1 MSTRP
6 RVAVIGAGIS
16 GLTAAYRLHD
26 SCDVTVFEA
35 RDRIGGQ
42 IQTEERGGLLLEW
55 GPDSLVAHKPAG
67 ERLCRE
73 LGLGDRLLPV
83 HSGGSRM
90 QVVVNG
96 KLRQLPEGFLMI
108 APTKLGPL
116 LTTPVLSPA
125 GLARA
130 ACERFIPAR
139 RGTDDES
146 VEQFVT
152 RRWGRELYER
162 VAEPVIGGLFTGDA
176 ARLSASAC
184 IPRMHGLERKYGNVA
199 RGLKKML
206 AAHGATKG
214 PRVAVWALDGGM
226 GVMIDELA
234 ARLPAGSLLTGT
246 RVRALQP
253 LDHGWRVKIDG
264 AEDFDA
270 DALVLACPAYTAA
283 KLLGQ
288 IDPDYAAELDTLEY
302 VSLATVN
309 LLYDSAAVGEKL
321 HGFGFFVARSEGS
334 PLLACNY
341 TSSKFEGRAPQG
353 CVMLRAFLGGPGR
366 QDINGLE
373 GGELVRLAHEA
384 LARLLDLRGAPRF
397 GRARLFPKALPHAVV
412 GIEAKRERLAAG
424 LPRLTLCGSA
434 RGSIG
439 LPDCIESAEAAAR
452 RVLAETASGRRSE
465 DTGTLDQEIERAG

>member
-1 MSTRP
+1 MNRRP

-16 GLTAAYRLHD
+16 GLTAAYRLRD

-73 LGLGDRLLPV
+73 LGLDDKLLPV

-90 QVVVNG
+90 QVVVDG
-96 KLRQLPEGFLMI
+96 KLKQLPEGFLMI
-108 APTKLGPL
+108 APTRLGPL

-130 ACERFIPAR
+130 AVERFIPAR
-139 RGTDDES
+139 RGTEDES

-162 VAEPVIGGLFTGDA
+162 VAEPVLGGLFTGDA
-176 ARLSASAC
+176 SRLSASAC
-184 IPRMHGLERKYGNVA
+184 IPRMHGLERKHGSVA
-199 RGLKKML
+199 VGLKKML
-206 AAHGATKG
+206 AAHGAAKG
-214 PRVAVWALDGGM
+214 PRVVVWALDGGM
-226 GVMIDELA
+226 SVMIDELA
-234 ARLPAGSLLTGT
+234 SRLPTGALLTGT
-246 RVRALQP
+246 RVRALRP
-253 LDHGWRVKIDG
+253 HESGWRVEIEG
-264 AEDFDA
+264 AEDYDA
-270 DALVLACPAYTAA
+270 DALVLACPAFAAA
-283 KLLGQ
+283 KLLGE
-288 IDPDYAAELDTLEY
+288 IDPGYAAELDTLEY

-309 LLYDSAAVGEKL
+309 LLYDSSAVGEKL

-353 CVMLRAFLGGPGR
+353 CVMLRAFLGGAGR
-366 QDINGLE
+366 ADLIGLE
-373 GGELVRLAHEA
+373 DGELVHLAHDA
-384 LARLLDLRGAPRF
+384 LAALLDLRGAPRF
-397 GRARLFPKALPHAVV
+397 GRARLFPQALPHAVV

-424 LPRLTLCGSA
+424 LPGLALCGSA
-434 RGSIG
+434 CGSIG

-452 RVLAETASGRRSE
+452 RVLADTLPGRETAVIDKMNDG
-465 DTGTLDQEIERAG
+465 IERAG